1 MLILISTNSGP
12 WPLLPAWS
20 SIRSELQVSRCFFF
34 VPLQNWPL
42 SGVGSLWFE
51 PKDCVDLWKQ
61 LKVVQ
66 EDRRVIDGAQISE
79 SPSVCPTLTD
89 PSSSPA
95 NTRPNT
101 IKAIITHPQVHGLQ
115 FSPPRDMGIRAIRI
129 KFPFWAQ
136 PGKFITE
143 LSGNLSPNYGTQD
156 CYRGL
161 PTFRTLWGFGQEK
174 LTGDRNYLRFAACKI
189 HLKSASKFCIW
200 GQEFDSRKKGCL
212 DCPEHRV

>member
-1 MLILISTNSGP
+1 MFLFCTFATLASVWCSQSVIWVQRLCGLVKT
-12 WPLLPAWS
+12 
-20 SIRSELQVSRCFFF
+20 
-34 VPLQNWPL
+34 
-42 SGVGSLWFE
+42 VGSGARG
-51 PKDCVDLWKQ
+51 Q
-61 LKVVQ
+61 
-66 EDRRVIDGAQISE
+66 RVTDGAQISE

-89 PSSSPA
+89 PTSSPA
-95 NTRPNT
+95 NTRLNT

-174 LTGDRNYLRFAACKI
+174 LTGDRNYLRFASCKT
-189 HLKSASKFCIW
+189 HLKSASTFYIW
-200 GQEFDSRKKGCL
+200 GQEFDSRKKGSL
-212 DCPEHRV
+212 DCPEY

>member
-1 MLILISTNSGP
+1 MFLFCTFATLASVWCSQSVIWVQRLCGLVKTVESG
-12 WPLLPAWS
+12 A
-20 SIRSELQVSRCFFF
+20 RGQ
-34 VPLQNWPL
+34 
-42 SGVGSLWFE
+42 
-51 PKDCVDLWKQ
+51 
-61 LKVVQ
+61 
-66 EDRRVIDGAQISE
+66 RVIDGAQISE

-115 FSPPRDMGIRAIRI
+115 FLPPRDMGIRAIRI

-156 CYRGL
+156 FYLGL
-161 PTFRTLWGFGQEK
+161 PTFCTFCRLEAKG
-174 LTGDRNYLRFAACKI
+174 KI
-189 HLKSASKFCIW
+189 NAYKTTPRALAI
-200 GQEFDSRKKGCL
+200 
-212 DCPEHRV
+212 

>member
-1 MLILISTNSGP
+1 MFPFCTFATLASVWCGQSVIWAQRLCGLVKTVK
-12 WPLLPAWS
+12 S
-20 SIRSELQVSRCFFF
+20 SAR
-34 VPLQNWPL
+34 
-42 SGVGSLWFE
+42 G
-51 PKDCVDLWKQ
+51 
-61 LKVVQ
+61 Q
-66 EDRRVIDGAQISE
+66 EVIDGAQISE

-174 LTGDRNYLRFAACKI
+174 LTGDRNYLRFTSSKT
-189 HLKSASKFCIW
+189 HLKSASKFYIW
-200 GQEFDSRKKGCL
+200 GQEFDSRKEGSL
-212 DCPEHRV
+212 DCTEHRVENHPKIGSS